1 LRKDK
6 LVCAQY
12 KFLVKM
18 QRWGYNE
25 SHYTKKER
33 LSMKSPSVRAS
44 ALAPY
49 ALILLQNVIYGFGDP
64 ISKVAYDT
72 VPVFSLLAARYL
84 MAFTFLLLLFGKRTV
99 QELKT
104 APRRQLILP
113 CLCIS
118 SNLIGNVALVL
129 TSATSVAFLRSLST
143 VIVPLLAA
151 IVYRQNLPKKLLLV
165 YVLVVLG
172 SYLLCGMGGLSG
184 FGWGEVLSL
193 LCAVLIAGSLLF
205 GQRSLDCVSATTLT
219 TLQSAAATVLALAC
233 SFLFE
238 GGIHV
243 SNVSPLAWSI
253 IAYLAI
259 LCTSLGYFLQNK
271 AMCAISARS
280 VALLQCLC
288 PVMTALF
295 SFLLLGERLSAAGIL
310 GSALLLIA
318 LVAATLLRSETPAER
333 IRKS

>member
-1 LRKDK
+1 
-6 LVCAQY
+6 
-12 KFLVKM
+12 
-18 QRWGYNE
+18 
-25 SHYTKKER
+25 
-33 LSMKSPSVRAS
+33 MKSPSVRAS

-64 ISKVAYDT
+64 ISKVAYDI

-238 GGIHV
+238 GRHPRVERLASRVEHHRVSRYPLHV
-243 SNVSPLAWSI
+243 ARLFFAEQGHVRDLRALGRAAPVPLPSDD
-253 IAYLAI
+253 
-259 LCTSLGYFLQNK
+259 G
-271 AMCAISARS
+271 
-280 VALLQCLC
+280 
-288 PVMTALF
+288 ALF
-295 SFLLLGERLSAAGIL
+295 LSAPWRKAQRGGHPRFCAPAHRAGR
-310 GSALLLIA
+310 GH
-318 LVAATLLRSETPAER
+318 AAAQRNAGRTHKKKLSGVPLSF
-333 IRKS
+333 S

>member
-1 LRKDK
+1 
-6 LVCAQY
+6 
-12 KFLVKM
+12 
-18 QRWGYNE
+18 
-25 SHYTKKER
+25 
-33 LSMKSPSVRAS
+33 MKSPSVRAS

-219 TLQSAAATVLALAC
+219 TLQSAAATSTC
-233 SFLFE
+233 R
-238 GGIHV
+238 
-243 SNVSPLAWSI
+243 
-253 IAYLAI
+253 
-259 LCTSLGYFLQNK
+259 TSRLSRGASSRISLS
-271 AMCAISARS
+271 SAR
-280 VALLQCLC
+280 
-288 PVMTALF
+288 
-295 SFLLLGERLSAAGIL
+295 RSAIFCRTRPCARSPRARSRCS
-310 GSALLLIA
+310 SAFA
-318 LVAATLLRSETPAER
+318 Q
-333 IRKS
+333 

>member
-1 LRKDK
+1 MRKDK

-49 ALILLQNVIYGFGDP
+49 ALILLQNVIYGLRRPDLQ
-64 ISKVAYDT
+64 VAYDT

-184 FGWGEVLSL
+184 FGWGEYCLL
-193 LCAVLIAGSLLF
+193 LCAVSL
-205 GQRSLDCVSATTLT
+205 QARC
-219 TLQSAAATVLALAC
+219 
-233 SFLFE
+233 
-238 GGIHV
+238 
-243 SNVSPLAWSI
+243 
-253 IAYLAI
+253 
-259 LCTSLGYFLQNK
+259 SLGRE
-271 AMCAISARS
+271 AW
-280 VALLQCLC
+280 
-288 PVMTALF
+288 TA
-295 SFLLLGERLSAAGIL
+295 
-310 GSALLLIA
+310 
-318 LVAATLLRSETPAER
+318 
-333 IRKS
+333 

>member
-1 LRKDK
+1 
-6 LVCAQY
+6 
-12 KFLVKM
+12 M

-84 MAFTFLLLLFGKRTV
+84 MAFAFLLLLFGKRTV

-165 YVLVVLG
+165 
-172 SYLLCGMGGLSG
+172 
-184 FGWGEVLSL
+184 
-193 LCAVLIAGSLLF
+193 
-205 GQRSLDCVSATTLT
+205 
-219 TLQSAAATVLALAC
+219 
-233 SFLFE
+233 
-238 GGIHV
+238 
-243 SNVSPLAWSI
+243 
-253 IAYLAI
+253 
-259 LCTSLGYFLQNK
+259 
-271 AMCAISARS
+271 
-280 VALLQCLC
+280 
-288 PVMTALF
+288 
-295 SFLLLGERLSAAGIL
+295 
-310 GSALLLIA
+310 
-318 LVAATLLRSETPAER
+318 
-333 IRKS
+333 

>member
-1 LRKDK
+1 
-6 LVCAQY
+6 
-12 KFLVKM
+12 M
-18 QRWGYNE
+18 
-25 SHYTKKER
+25 SST
-33 LSMKSPSVRAS
+33 
-44 ALAPY
+44 
-49 ALILLQNVIYGFGDP
+49 GFGDP

-193 LCAVLIAGSLLF
+193 LCAVLIGRA
-205 GQRSLDCVSATTLT
+205 RC
-219 TLQSAAATVLALAC
+219 
-233 SFLFE
+233 
-238 GGIHV
+238 
-243 SNVSPLAWSI
+243 
-253 IAYLAI
+253 
-259 LCTSLGYFLQNK
+259 SLGRE
-271 AMCAISARS
+271 AW
-280 VALLQCLC
+280 
-288 PVMTALF
+288 TA
-295 SFLLLGERLSAAGIL
+295 
-310 GSALLLIA
+310 
-318 LVAATLLRSETPAER
+318 
-333 IRKS
+333 

>member
-1 LRKDK
+1 MRKDK

-151 IVYRQNLPKKLLLV
+151 IVYRQN
-165 YVLVVLG
+165 
-172 SYLLCGMGGLSG
+172 
-184 FGWGEVLSL
+184 
-193 LCAVLIAGSLLF
+193 
-205 GQRSLDCVSATTLT
+205 
-219 TLQSAAATVLALAC
+219 
-233 SFLFE
+233 
-238 GGIHV
+238 
-243 SNVSPLAWSI
+243 
-253 IAYLAI
+253 
-259 LCTSLGYFLQNK
+259 
-271 AMCAISARS
+271 
-280 VALLQCLC
+280 
-288 PVMTALF
+288 
-295 SFLLLGERLSAAGIL
+295 
-310 GSALLLIA
+310 
-318 LVAATLLRSETPAER
+318 
-333 IRKS
+333 

>member
-1 LRKDK
+1 MRKDK

-64 ISKVAYDT
+64 ISKVAYDI

-172 SYLLCGMGGLSG
+172 SYLLCGMG
-184 FGWGEVLSL
+184 
-193 LCAVLIAGSLLF
+193 AVLIAGSLLF